1 MADADL
7 TQYNRVA
14 ADAEAEN
21 AANALTSQLLLITDN
36 KLITG
41 ELNGAAQA
49 PVNRGTKSLANKIA
63 GLRGALWGNVAGIA
77 MRSVK
82 SLLVDGTG
90 GTSHTLAAGLI
101 SCLSALV
108 NSTASGTSLPNT
120 AQAQGTITKDSV
132 CLGWV
137 RAYWDGANMVIV
149 RAWNC
154 RSVVRN
160 STGDYTIVFQP
171 AVASP
176 TTVEVLVAMGVNPSV
191 VAHGFVGNVV
201 STTDDGSSRP
211 QVNIVTIDPNAG
223 ALLDTSAIS
232 PFYVEIKGY

>member
-77 MRSVK
+77 KRSVK
-82 SLLVDGTG
+82 SFYADGTG
-90 GTSHTLAAGLI
+90 GATHTKPDGNIHAAMGSI
-101 SCLSALV
+101 
-108 NSTASGTSLPNT
+108 P
-120 AQAQGTITKDSV
+120 
-132 CLGWV
+132 
-137 RAYWDGANMVIV
+137 RAHQDHHAEH
-149 RAWNC
+149 
-154 RSVVRN
+154 
-160 STGDYTIVFQP
+160 
-171 AVASP
+171 VASP
-176 TTVEVLVAMGVNPSV
+176 LEGDSLGMLPGIGHMDPQGKA
-191 VAHGFVGNVV
+191 
-201 STTDDGSSRP
+201 DYRRP
-211 QVNIVTIDPNAG
+211 EHQKDEPPP
-223 ALLDTSAIS
+223 AIGHKHRRARQDF
-232 PFYVEIKGY
+232 PPW